1 MPTGQT
7 NLAEIAIQPARRS
20 VYLTLIAVALLA
32 IIGLFFASL
41 SYFKSLEIGDAETR
55 LALYERSLK
64 GTLER
69 FEHLPYVLAR
79 DPLVMDGHAR
89 LKHRLAAFAD
99 EARLEAIYLMDTTGT
114 VLATSNH
121 GTPRTFMG
129 ENYGFRPYF
138 KAAMAG
144 KRGEFF
150 GVGATTGRPGYFISE
165 PVIDDGGA
173 LVGVIA
179 IKLDMSE
186 LQKAWEE
193 GGENVLVS
201 NADSVIVLSSKAD
214 WRYRTLDR
222 LTADERETI
231 RTGRQ
236 FGAEP
241 LDPIDWQVHGE
252 NTVRLSGE
260 EFVYAA
266 NPVGRLGW
274 QVHYLLDETRVY
286 ERATLTTILF
296 GVLITGLLLLATFLR
311 SVRIRAALNA
321 AQADRAELIATNDEL
336 KNAQEELSR
345 SSKLAALG
353 HLAASVTH
361 ELGQPISALRNHLTA
376 AEIGGEITNSTTLGK
391 LNTVLDRM
399 DTITR
404 QLRFFA
410 KPGNE
415 KLEEFAIQDVW
426 TGTMDLVGHDLQ
438 AAGIDLNCAIA
449 PGPVRVLGNR
459 LRLEQVLVNL
469 LTNSMAAMQDQE
481 TKRLAVTIGRDKDSA
496 FVSVEDNGQGFGN
509 RELQQLQEPFHTTR
523 ASGDGMGLGL
533 SIASAIIREHRGS
546 LEAENIATGGARF
559 TMTLPALQT
568 RTAP

>member
-1 MPTGQT
+1 MPKGQA
-7 NLAEIAIQPARRS
+7 NIDVIAIQPTRRS

-32 IIGLFFASL
+32 IIGLFLASL
-41 SYFKSLEIGDAETR
+41 SHFKSLEIGDAETR

-79 DPLVMDGHAR
+79 DPMVMDRHAR
-89 LKHRLAAFAD
+89 LNHRLAAFA
-99 EARLEAIYLMDTTGT
+99 EESRLEAIYLMDTTGT
-114 VLATSNH
+114 VLAASNH
-121 GTPRTFMG
+121 ATPLTFMG

-201 NADSVIVLSSKAD
+201 NADTVVVLSSKAD
-214 WRYRTLDR
+214 WRYRTLVP
-222 LTADERETI
+222 LTPTERETI

-241 LDPIDWQVHGE
+241 LDPLDWQVQDE

-274 QVHYLLDETRVY
+274 QVHYLLDESRVY

-311 SVRIRAALNA
+311 SVRIRAALEA

-336 KNAQEELSR
+336 KDAQEELSR

-376 AEIGGEITNSTTLGK
+376 AEIGGEISSPTTVSK
-391 LNTVLDRM
+391 LNKVLDRM

-438 AAGIDLNCAIA
+438 AAGIDLTCSIA
-449 PGPVRVLGNR
+449 PEPVRVLGNK

-469 LTNSMAAMQDQE
+469 VTNSMAAMEGHD
-481 TKRLAVTIGRDKDSA
+481 TKRLAVTIGRNGGEA
-496 FVSVEDNGQGFGN
+496 FVSVEDDGQGFGD
-509 RELQQLQEPFHTTR
+509 RALQQLQEPFHTTR

-533 SIASAIIREHRGS
+533 SIASAIIREHQGS
-546 LEAENIATGGARF
+546 LEAETIPTGGARF
-559 TMTLPALQT
+559 TMTLPARDT
-568 RTAP
+568 RTTT